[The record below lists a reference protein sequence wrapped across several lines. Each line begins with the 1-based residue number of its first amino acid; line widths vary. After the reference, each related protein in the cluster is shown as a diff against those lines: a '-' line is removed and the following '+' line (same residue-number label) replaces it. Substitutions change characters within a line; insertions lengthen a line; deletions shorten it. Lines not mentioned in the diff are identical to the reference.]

1 MRLSKIQ
8 RESLEIIEDVFPGTL
23 IWDANKKVAR
33 PLANMKRTHK
43 QAKQDA
49 SAGRCLAHAPIKQ
62 NPEKSITIFEAK
74 SQ

>member
-23 IWDANKKVAR
+23 IWDTNKKCAR
-33 PLANMKRTHK
+33 PQAYMKRTHK

-49 SAGRCLAHAPIKQ
+49 SADLFSSHAGTGQ
-62 NPEKSITIFEAK
+62 NPEKSITIFEAESK
-74 SQ
+74 